1 MITYIAL
8 LAAGLAE
15 ATSDR
20 PFPPDPDMPPYTLP
34 EPLLTADGRPIA
46 TADDWRRIRRPELLE
61 LFRQH
66 VYGRVPDTP
75 YEQRFTVDHQDTQA
89 LAGAATFK
97 RVQITIARG
106 PASLSINLF
115 LFVPNRAPKPA
126 PVFLLISLGGPDNA
140 NPTAVQ
146 AAALWPAEQLV
157 ARGYALAA
165 FHNAEVDPDQHD
177 GFKNGIHGLLDG
189 APRPPD
195 AWGTIAAWAWGASRA
210 MDYLQTNADLAR
222 DQVAVIGHSRGGKTA
237 LWAGAQDERF
247 ALVVSNNS
255 GCTGA
260 ALSRRRFSEKEV
272 VARINQGFPH
282 WFCET
287 YKTYNDREEALPVDQ
302 HLLMALIA
310 PRAVAVGSA
319 TEDLWADPRGEFL
332 SLVHAA
338 PVYRL
343 FGRQALGTTAMPH
356 AGQALHGDGVHYHLR
371 EGKHQLAPA
380 DWQSYLDFA
389 DQQFGRLQ

>member
-1 MITYIAL
+1 MIMDIAL
-8 LAAGLAE
+8 LAAGLAD
-15 ATSDR
+15 ATPDR
-20 PFPPDPDMPPYTLP
+20 PFPPDPDMPAYALP
-34 EPLLTADGRPIA
+34 DPLLTADGRRIA
-46 TADDWRRIRRPELLE
+46 TAEEWRRIRRPELLE

-66 VYGRVPDTP
+66 VYGRVPDMP
-75 YEQRFTVDHQDTQA
+75 YEQGFTVVHQDPQA
-89 LAGAATFK
+89 LAGAATFQ

-106 PASLSINLF
+106 PASLSINLC

-140 NPTAVQ
+140 NPTAAQ
-146 AAALWPAEQLV
+146 AAALWPAQQLV

-177 GFKNGIHGLLDG
+177 GFQNGIHGLLDG

-210 MDYLQTNADLAR
+210 MDYLQTNAALAR

-260 ALSRRRFSEKEV
+260 ALSRRRFPGKEV
-272 VARINQGFPH
+272 VARINAGFPH
-282 WFCET
+282 WFC
-287 YKTYNDREEALPVDQ
+287 
-302 HLLMALIA
+302 
-310 PRAVAVGSA
+310 
-319 TEDLWADPRGEFL
+319 
-332 SLVHAA
+332 
-338 PVYRL
+338 
-343 FGRQALGTTAMPH
+343 
-356 AGQALHGDGVHYHLR
+356 
-371 EGKHQLAPA
+371 
-380 DWQSYLDFA
+380 
-389 DQQFGRLQ
+389 